1 MVLINIWGM
10 GKSRFCPGK
19 RYWRGGL
26 TMPGESKAMKEIH
39 DIRACN
45 YEATKNMSRSEL
57 VLYMNTKAKQA
68 AERLGIPH
76 KRNV

>member
-1 MVLINIWGM
+1 
-10 GKSRFCPGK
+10 
-19 RYWRGGL
+19 
-26 TMPGESKAMKEIH
+26 MPGESKAMKEIH